1 MPDRLLILTVLLTGA
16 AATDLRKGKV
26 YDLWILPAYLAGSL
40 WRIRNRALLH
50 RLMIASGGMVRGESI
65 ISSLGPLW
73 LPTSGVFWSGQA
85 VRWQPMID
93 AFLPGPVP
101 LWQSALHAFFLL
113 PMTVILMLLPLWR
126 WRGLGGGD
134 VRLLAVVSLFLTP
147 AEFLTG
153 LFCAMLLGA
162 GIGIIVLRSAM
173 EHNGIVICDGE
184 RSYALRLME
193 YLKSRIP
200 VYDISAFFS
209 AEKLLA
215 SVEPARVAL
224 LVIAENAY
232 GSQVREAGFPR
243 IMILNESG
251 VCTERPE
258 KSVSKYQPVEQ
269 ICEILLHIC
278 QEEGRKAGTPAPP
291 SIRHC
296 GPMRM
301 IGVYSPLGRVL
312 QTTVSFGIG
321 ELNFSGLDILLN
333 RHFRGSVSDLLYFNE
348 CAKEKLA
355 GQLALMV
362 EDIGGLS
369 ILPPM
374 HSFMELQSIRADQ
387 WQALFRSI
395 EQVTDYE
402 WLILDLSESTAGLLD
417 ILRSCSEVITL
428 TQPGCRIS
436 AARLPDFRGQDAGIP
451 CHSAGKGVSG
461 CLCQDQAVVPAKIS

>member
-1 MPDRLLILTVLLTGA
+1 
-16 AATDLRKGKV
+16 
-26 YDLWILPAYLAGSL
+26 
-40 WRIRNRALLH
+40 
-50 RLMIASGGMVRGESI
+50 
-65 ISSLGPLW
+65 
-73 LPTSGVFWSGQA
+73 
-85 VRWQPMID
+85 
-93 AFLPGPVP
+93 
-101 LWQSALHAFFLL
+101 
-113 PMTVILMLLPLWR
+113 
-126 WRGLGGGD
+126 
-134 VRLLAVVSLFLTP
+134 
-147 AEFLTG
+147 
-153 LFCAMLLGA
+153 
-162 GIGIIVLRSAM
+162 M

-193 YLKSRIP
+193 YLKGRIP

-215 SVEPARVAL
+215 SVDPARVAL

-243 IMILNESG
+243 MMILNESG

-278 QEEGRKAGTPAPP
+278 QEEGRKDGAPAPP
-291 SIRHC
+291 SIRHR

-321 ELNFSGLDILLN
+321 ELLAAKYRTLYINFENFSGLDILLN

-362 EDIGGLS
+362 EEVGGLS

-374 HSFMELQSIRADQ
+374 HSFMELQSIRPDQ
-387 WQALFRSI
+387 WQALFHTI

-436 AARLPDFRGQDAGIP
+436 EAKMQGYRAVLQEKGYQDVYARTRQWILPKFHELPTDFALLT
-451 CHSAGKGVSG
+451 KGEFAEQLRKLLREMDRDG
-461 CLCQDQAVVPAKIS
+461 TGYPQKII